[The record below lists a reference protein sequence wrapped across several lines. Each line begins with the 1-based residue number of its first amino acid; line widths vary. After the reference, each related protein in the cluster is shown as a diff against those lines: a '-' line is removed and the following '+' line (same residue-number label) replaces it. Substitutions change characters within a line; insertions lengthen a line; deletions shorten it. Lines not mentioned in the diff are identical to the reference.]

1 MQQQVS
7 SIYSLD
13 RYSAKRMTKPINFVC
28 RARDAKAVFLTGEF
42 NQWDAATHPMIRQ
55 SDGTWLLQVPLH
67 HGHHQYAFLVDGQMV
82 LDPQAH
88 GVARDHRGHKV
99 SLLAVS

>member
-1 MQQQVS
+1 
-7 SIYSLD
+7 
-13 RYSAKRMTKPINFVC
+13 MT
-28 RARDAKAVFLTGEF
+28 
-42 NQWDAATHPMIRQ
+42 RQ
-55 SDGTWLLQVPLH
+55 PDGTWLLQVPLH

-88 GVARDHRGHKV
+88 GVARDQRGHKV